1 MLSRISENYLRV
13 IYEIVEK
20 KGYARPAD
28 IAKTL
33 CISPA
38 SVTEMMQKLSRDG
51 FVNYEKRGAVTL
63 TEQGRKTA
71 SAIKMRY
78 QVFLKLFEL
87 AGVSSQTAY
96 MDACYIEHHLSEETV
111 SKLVDFVQKIESGQ
125 PVLSGKSSFRI
136 SFKT

>member
-13 IYEIVEK
+13 IFEIVEK
-20 KGYARPAD
+20 KGYARPKD

-33 CISPA
+33 CVSSA
-38 SVTEMMQKLSRDG
+38 SVTEMIQKLGRTG
-51 FVNYEKRGAVTL
+51 LINYEKRGAITL
-63 TEQGRKTA
+63 TDEGKRRA

-78 QVFLKLFEL
+78 QVFLRLFEM

-111 SKLVDFVQKIESGQ
+111 SMLVQFVDRLERSQFCKR
-125 PVLSGKSSFRI
+125 F
-136 SFKT
+136 

>member
-13 IYEIVEK
+13 IYEIAER
-20 KGYARPAD
+20 KGYARPKD
-28 IAKTL
+28 IARTL
-33 CISPA
+33 GVSSA

-51 FVNYEKRGAVTL
+51 YVNYEKRGAVTL
-63 TEQGRKTA
+63 TSEGASRA

-78 QVFLKLFEL
+78 AVFLKLFEM

-111 SKLVDFVQKIESGQ
+111 SRLVGFVDRLE
-125 PVLSGKSSFRI
+125 KSQFCKR
-136 SFKT
+136 F

>member
-13 IYEIVEK
+13 ISEIVEK

-38 SVTEMMQKLSRDG
+38 SVTEMMQKLAREG
-51 FVNYEKRGAVTL
+51 LVNYEKRGAVTL
-63 TEQGRKTA
+63 TGEGSRRA

-78 QVFLKLFEL
+78 QVFLKLFEM

-96 MDACYIEHHLSEETV
+96 MDACYVEHHLSEETV
-111 SKLVDFVQKIESGQ
+111 SKLVDFVQRLERGES
-125 PVLSGKSSFRI
+125 VLSNKSSIRI